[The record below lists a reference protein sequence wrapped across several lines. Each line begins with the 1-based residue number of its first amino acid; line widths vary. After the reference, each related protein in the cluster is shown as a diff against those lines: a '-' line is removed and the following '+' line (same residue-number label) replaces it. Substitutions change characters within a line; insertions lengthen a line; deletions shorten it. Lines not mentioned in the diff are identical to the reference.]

1 MSTSQRVVKNTF
13 FLYIRMGASILV
25 NIFTTRILLEALGT
39 SDYGLY
45 NVVGGAIAMLGF
57 VSASMSTATQ
67 RFLSYAEGEGE
78 RDKIKKIFNNTILI
92 HRGIAALT
100 IVILSICGIF
110 FFNGILN
117 IPPDKE
123 TVALVIYGCMLF
135 SAVYSI
141 TVAPFDAVL
150 NSHENMLY
158 YSLLGIGDV
167 VCKLL
172 IAIAILYCDIER
184 LIVYAVLMALEAWL
198 LRLITQAYCRKHYEE
213 CHKIEIRR
221 YLDKKTIREMTSF
234 AGWNMTNVATGMI
247 SLFGMNIVINHY
259 FGTHLNAA
267 MGVAT
272 QLSGV
277 LMGVSMNM
285 IKAVTPVL
293 VKKEGGQQR
302 EQMLEVAYIGC
313 KYSYLLFSFLC
324 IPVLFFMPF
333 ILDLW
338 LVEVPEWT
346 SVFCVILIISTLLDQ
361 LTVFLY
367 QAISAEGHIRN
378 YNVVRSITNILPI
391 VISVM
396 MFSLSDFPPY
406 WVLINWIVGKG
417 LIGGITNVYFSKHN
431 IGMSV
436 KDFIKKV
443 FLPCVRITSI
453 MAVVCW
459 GIVQLEF
466 NNLCLLA
473 FSFTA
478 SIPFYWIFA
487 LSRQEKEIFQS
498 IALSLKRK

>member
-1 MSTSQRVVKNTF
+1 MSTSQRVVKNTL

-25 NIFTTRILLEALGT
+25 NIFTTRILLEALGA

-57 VSASMSTATQ
+57 VSASMSSATQ

-78 RDKIKKIFNNTILI
+78 QDKIKKVFNNAILI

-100 IVILSICGIF
+100 IAILSICGFF

-117 IPPDKE
+117 IPSGKE
-123 TVALVIYGCMLF
+123 TTALVIYGCMLF

-158 YSLLGIGDV
+158 YSILGIGDV
-167 VCKLL
+167 ACKLL
-172 IAIAILYCDIER
+172 IAIAVTYCDVER
-184 LIVYAVLMALEAWL
+184 LIVYAALMALEAWL
-198 LRLITQAYCRKHYEE
+198 LRFMTQTYCRKHYDE
-213 CHKIEIRR
+213 CKKIEIRR
-221 YLDKKTIREMTSF
+221 YFDKKTIREMTSF

-293 VKKEGGQQR
+293 VKKEGGHQR
-302 EQMLEVAYIGC
+302 GQMLEVTYIGC

-324 IPVLFFMPF
+324 IPILFFMPF

-367 QAISAEGHIRN
+367 QAISAEGHIRD
-378 YNVVRSITNILPI
+378 YNIVRSITNILPI
-391 VISVM
+391 VTSVM

-406 WVLINWIVGKG
+406 WILINWMIGKG
-417 LIGGITNVYFSKHN
+417 VLGGITNVYFSKHN

-436 KDFIKKV
+436 LDFIKKV
-443 FLPCVRITSI
+443 FLPCVRITFT

-459 GIVQLEF
+459 GLVQF
-466 NNLCLLA
+466 KCNNLCLLTIT
-473 FSFTA
+473 FTV
-478 SIPFYWIFA
+478 SIPLYWILA
-487 LSRQEKEIFQS
+487 LSKREKEIFQS
-498 IALSLKRK
+498 IALSIKRK